1 LEKKRFDT
9 ASFLR
14 SNRSKTLGFG
24 FFTFIVVITLILG
37 AIIPS
42 VTAIIRL
49 QSDISAKTERSEKL
63 DVKIEAL
70 SDLSKEYDEYG
81 YAFKD
86 LPLVF
91 PANNDFSLLLGY
103 IDDISREHGYDLAN
117 VSFPEDSNLVGSS
130 VFKYLQPQR
139 VTLTVDGSQAYLVDY
154 LSALED
160 LPMSP
165 SVVGFNFTYSPDK
178 NGVLSFNIQLE
189 TYRLEN
195 KLFYE

>member
-49 QSDISAKTERSEKL
+49 QSEISAKTGRSEKL
-63 DVKIEAL
+63 DTKIEAL

-91 PANNDFSLLLGY
+91 PSNNDYSLLLAY
-103 IDDISREHGYDLAN
+103 IDDLSRAYAYDLVS
-117 VSFPEDSNLVGSS
+117 VSFPEDSNLLGSN

-139 VTLTVDGSQAYLVDY
+139 VTLTVEGSQAYLIDF
-154 LSALED
+154 LSELEE
-160 LPMSP
+160 LPMNP
-165 SVVGFNFTYSPDK
+165 SVVGFSFTYSPDK